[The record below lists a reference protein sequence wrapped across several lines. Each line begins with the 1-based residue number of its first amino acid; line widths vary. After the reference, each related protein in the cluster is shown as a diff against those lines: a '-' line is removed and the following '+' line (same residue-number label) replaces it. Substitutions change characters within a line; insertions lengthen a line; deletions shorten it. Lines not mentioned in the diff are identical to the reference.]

1 MDDPYRPPNAPL
13 QRPSDP
19 HGTPKRH
26 GCLTTWLVIAIIANA
41 GTVIITPFSV
51 GKLREAG
58 HQISTP
64 MVAVIVAC
72 GVANLACA
80 FGLMRWKKWGFYGFA
95 LTTFVALLANI
106 AMGTDLVQSAAG
118 LIGIAVLYWVLNLG
132 DENKAWPHL
141 R

>member
-1 MDDPYRPPNAPL
+1 MDNPYRPPSAPI
-13 QRPSDP
+13 QGPSDP
-19 HGTPKRH
+19 FGTPKRH

-41 GTVIITPFSV
+41 GTVIFTPLSV

-64 MVAVIVAC
+64 IVAVIIAC

-80 FGLMRWKKWGFYGFA
+80 IALLRWRKWGFFGFV
-95 LTTFVALLANI
+95 LSSFVALLVNI
-106 AMGTDLVQSAAG
+106 AMGTDLVQSVAALFG
-118 LIGIAVLYWVLNLG
+118 IGILYGVLNMG
-132 DENKAWPHL
+132 GENKAWPHL